1 MAEPFT
7 QVPQGQVGTGT
18 AYVHQYRDNS
28 AAIQAMAEAA
38 RQKRI
43 DEQKK
48 LASLK
53 DFNYAEVTDQ
63 TMADEIRQEYKE
75 GLDFFAQIFVNGGD
89 PTNLT
94 TEEGR
99 MFSEFKQ
106 QIQDKAKQA
115 NSATARYN
123 KYSDAVLNNPNV
135 YDIDIWNALQD
146 NYAKAKTTDE
156 KIAVVTALDPIAAKN
171 FDFTKWVDN
180 AVGDVAKDVLIV
192 DQTADMTQYEK
203 EFGTKLE
210 GIPVELAFTP
220 EYDIAQVK
228 WQKKKDAGDP
238 NFQQPDFATFLQE
251 RVTAE
256 GDRRLSDYQ
265 SARSKLQIS
274 TSVNLAGQTSPGGG
288 TFKSQ
293 NTAAKNA
300 AVALYNNENTPSQNT
315 YDASRNGL
323 IKIGNAPSTDTK
335 VLQAD
340 SGEDLGVFII
350 EGNDVYVDPVQ
361 YAKNYHYNNANEY
374 TVGQDPRTKGKTLSV
389 NFRQYGKSGATQTA
403 ELTSV
408 FYDQGGNMWGQSEDK
423 GYFLLAPRD
432 MISPLANDVSWK
444 LNAQAVLTTFF
455 GEDVSTKS
463 PKEILDLMRGKYLMF
478 DK

>member
-274 TSVNLAGQTSPGGG
+274 TNVNLPGQTQPGGG
-288 TFKSQ
+288 SFTAKR
-293 NTAAKNA
+293 TAAKQSG
-300 AVALYNNENTPSQNT
+300 VFLYNDQSNPNANT
-315 YDASRNGL
+315 YDASRDGL
-323 IKIGNAPSTDTK
+323 IKVTAPSTDLK
-335 VLQAD
+335 VLQGDDA
-340 SGEDLGVFII
+340 STDLGVFKI
-350 EGNDVYVDPVQ
+350 EGNNVYVDPVQ
-361 YAKNYHYNNANEY
+361 YAKNYHYLNANEY
-374 TVGQDPRTKGKTLSV
+374 TVGQDPRMKGKTLDV
-389 NFRQYGKSGATQTA
+389 NLRKYGRSNTQQTA
-403 ELTSV
+403 ELKSV
-408 FYDQGGNMWGQSEDK
+408 FYDQGGNMWGQSDDE

-432 MISPLANDVSWK
+432 IYSPLNNDVSWV
-444 LNAQAVLTTFF
+444 LNAKAVLSTYF
-455 GEDVSTKS
+455 GIKDVDKKS
-463 PKEILDLMRGKYLMF
+463 NQEVLDLIKDQYKMF
-478 DK
+478 

>member
-146 NYAKAKTTDE
+146 NYANAKTTDE

-180 AVGDVAKDVLIV
+180 AVADVAKDVLIAG
-192 DQTADMTQYEK
+192 QTKDKTEYER
-203 EFGTKLE
+203 EYGTKLE
-210 GIPVELAFTP
+210 GIPLELVGTP

-228 WQKKKDAGDP
+228 WQKKKDAKDP
-238 NFQQPDFATFLQE
+238 GFQQPDFATFLQE
-251 RVTAE
+251 RVKAE
-256 GDRRLSDYQ
+256 GDRRLADYE
-265 SARSKLQIS
+265 SARIQIS
-274 TSVNLAGQTSPGGG
+274 TSVNLPGQTQPGGG
-288 TFKSQ
+288 TVSTT
-293 NTAAKNA
+293 NTGGKQSL
-300 AVALYNNENTPSQNT
+300 VYLYNAPGNKTQIRT
-315 YDASRNGL
+315 ADGR
-323 IKIGNAPSTDTK
+323 IKLPAPSTNFKD
-335 VLQAD
+335 LQGGVD
-340 SGEDLGVFII
+340 NDLGVFEIQ
-350 EGNDVYVDPVQ
+350 GNDVLVDPVQ
-361 YAKNYHYNNANEY
+361 YAKEYHYVGGKEY
-374 TVGQDPRTKGKTLSV
+374 NVGQDPKYKTLNINLRKYNSS
-389 NFRQYGKSGATQTA
+389 QTQNSA
-403 ELTSV
+403 KLTTV
-408 FYDQGGNMWGQSEDK
+408 FYDQGGNMWGQSDD
-423 GYFLLAPRD
+423 GGFFLLAPRD
-432 MISPLANDVSWK
+432 NNSPLYDEVSAE
-444 LNAQAVLTTFF
+444 LNAKAVLTTFF
-455 GEDVSTKS
+455 GITDANSKS
-463 PKEILDLMRGKYLMF
+463 KDEVFQLIKSKFSLQ
-478 DK
+478 

>member
-1 MAEPFT
+1 MTKPFT

-18 AYVHQYRDNS
+18 AYVHQYKDNT

-38 RQKRI
+38 RQKRV

-53 DFNYAEVTDQ
+53 DFNYGEVVDQ
-63 TMADEIRQEYKE
+63 TMADEIRSEYKE
-75 GLDFFAQIFVNGGD
+75 GLDFFAKVFVNGGD
-89 PTNLT
+89 PTNLS

-106 QIQDKAKQA
+106 KIQDKAKQA

-123 KYSDAVLNNPNV
+123 KYSDAVYNNPDV
-135 YDIDIWNALQD
+135 YDVDIWNALQD
-146 NYAKAKTTDE
+146 DYQNSATTDD
-156 KIAVVTALDPIAAKN
+156 KIKVVTSLDPIYAKN

-180 AVGDVAKDVLIV
+180 AVEDVAKNVLIE
-192 DQTADMTQYEK
+192 DQTKDQ
-203 EFGTKLE
+203 TKYLE
-210 GIPVELAFTP
+210 DYNSKLDNIPIELAGTP
-220 EYDIAQVK
+220 QYDIAKIK
-228 WQKKKDAGDP
+228 WQKKKAEGDD
-238 NFQQPDFATFLQE
+238 NFQQSDFETFLQE
-251 RVTAE
+251 RVKAE
-256 GDRRLSDYQ
+256 GDRRLGTRE
-265 SARSKLQIS
+265 SARGSFNINNNM
-274 TSVNLAGQTSPGGG
+274 NLPGQTSPGGG

-293 NTAAKNA
+293 NSATKNA
-300 AVALYNNENTPSQNT
+300 AVGLYNDANNPNKNT
-315 YDASRNGL
+315 YDTSRNGL
-323 IKIGNAPSTDTK
+323 IKIGNAPSTDIN

-374 TVGQDPRTKGKTLSV
+374 IVGQDPRTKGKTLSV
-389 NFRQYGKSGATQTA
+389 NFRQYGKSATTQTA

-432 MISPLANDVSWK
+432 MISPLAKDVSWK

-463 PKEILDLMRGKYLMF
+463 EKEILDLMRGKYPMF
-478 DK
+478 